1 MKNYELVND
10 EQELNDVEVIDAE
23 VCDEETETCENG
35 LDGLSFALGAV
46 ATLLLVK
53 GVKKVVN
60 SEPVQ
65 NGISS
70 VKAKIAENKQK
81 RAAAK
86 EAKKLK
92 LVEKTGKFEATEE
105 ETEEPAKA
113 VNDK

>member
-1 MKNYELVND
+1 MENYELVND
-10 EQELNDVEVIDAE
+10 EQELNDVDVIDAE
-23 VCDEETETCENG
+23 VCDEEAETCENG
-35 LDGLSFALGAV
+35 LDGVSFALGAV
-46 ATLLLVK
+46 AALLLAK

-70 VKAKIAENKQK
+70 VKTKIAENKQK

-92 LVEKTGKFEATEE
+92 LIETTGEVKTADE
-105 ETEEPAKA
+105 ETEEPAKV
-113 VNDK
+113 VNGK

>member
-1 MKNYELVND
+1 MENYELVND
-10 EQELNDVEVIDAE
+10 EQELNDVEAIDAE
-23 VCDEETETCENG
+23 VCDDEAETCENG
-35 LDGLSFALGAV
+35 LDGVSFALGAV

-60 SEPVQ
+60 STPVQ

-70 VKAKIAENKQK
+70 TKTWIEGKKQK

-86 EAKKLK
+86 EAKELK
-92 LVEKTGKFEATEE
+92 LVEKTAVEQD

-113 VNDK
+113 VNGK

>member
-1 MKNYELVND
+1 MENYELVND

-23 VCDEETETCENG
+23 VCDEEAETYEGG

-46 ATLLLVK
+46 GALLLMK

-60 SEPVQ
+60 SELVQ
-65 NGISS
+65 NGISN
-70 VKAKIAENKQK
+70 VKTKIEESKQK

-92 LVEKTGKFEATEE
+92 LIEGNVTSVTDAED
-105 ETEEPAKA
+105 TEEPAKA

>member
-1 MKNYELVND
+1 MENYELVND

-23 VCDEETETCENG
+23 VCDEETETYEGG

-46 ATLLLVK
+46 GALLLVK

-70 VKAKIAENKQK
+70 VKAKIEESKQK

-92 LVEKTGKFEATEE
+92 LIEGTAKSVTAEE
-105 ETEEPAKA
+105 NTEEPAKA